1 MFTMQSTLLIG
12 NYDWDADRMPKE
24 EFQAR
29 IRDFWQRVPDVAGLA
44 VYGDRRNNAE
54 LAYFGYLVPK
64 LRDSVALIPREGE
77 PRMLVAGGANA
88 MPPAARQTWI
98 GKNEPLTDLPKAV
111 AQWQKEL
118 NGPVAV
124 VGVDNVRLG
133 VERALSEALG
143 AGAASTRAA
152 AAVRAMMR
160 TKSPRELV
168 EIRGACGMLK
178 SAAAALREGVKAGKG
193 VTDCMTQ
200 AEHEAVKM
208 RAMEVR
214 SLFSTDGGRTL
225 RPYFS
230 PITRS
235 VDPLL
240 AYIAVRSGGY
250 WAEGFM
256 QAGKGSGE
264 AAAKARE
271 ALNKVIA
278 AMMPGARSRDLAR
291 IARDGVA
298 PLGEHLL
305 TRGSLGHAIGLALEE
320 PPLLSAESDA
330 KLEAGDV
337 YTVRVG
343 ASDGK
348 ERNTIASAMVAITDR
363 GSEVLWAFD

>member
-1 MFTMQSTLLIG
+1 LFTMHSTLLIG
-12 NYDWDADRMPKE
+12 NYDWDAARMPKE

-29 IRDFWQRVPDVAGLA
+29 IREFWKRVPEAAGLA

-54 LAYFGYLVPK
+54 LAYFGHLVPK
-64 LRDSVALIPREGE
+64 LRDSVAFIPRAGE

-98 GKNEPLTDLPKAV
+98 EKNEALTELPKAV

-118 NGPVAV
+118 GGPVAV
-124 VGVDNVRLG
+124 VGVDRVRLG
-133 VERALSEALG
+133 IERGLADALG
-143 AGAASTRAA
+143 AGEASARAA
-152 AAVRAMMR
+152 AAVRALMR
-160 TKSPRELV
+160 AKSARELA

-178 SAAAALREGVKAGKG
+178 AAATALRDGVKAGKG
-193 VTDCMTQ
+193 ITDCMAQ
-200 AEHEAVKM
+200 AEHEAVKL

-225 RPYFS
+225 RPYIS
-230 PITRS
+230 PIARPA
-235 VDPLL
+235 DALL
-240 AYIAVRSGGY
+240 AYLAVRSGGY
-250 WAEGFM
+250 WAEGFI
-256 QAGKGSGE
+256 QAGEASNE

-271 ALNKVIA
+271 TLKKVIA
-278 AMMPGARSRDLAR
+278 AMQPGANGRDLAR
-291 IARDGVA
+291 LARGGIA
-298 PLGEHLL
+298 PLSEHGL
-305 TRGSLGHAIGLALEE
+305 TRGRLGHAIGLALEE

-348 ERNTIASAMVAITDR
+348 AQHSIVSAMVALT
-363 GSEVLWAFD
+363 GGGNEVLCALD